1 MQMQDIMRPGK
12 YLYWMII
19 LFLGYLT
26 LCSLSVGRNRGVR
39 QATADSPSALGA
51 LQEDMA
57 IIKTELADIKKQLA
71 DIRQLLSQRP
81 APPANVRSKVSVG
94 DSPSL
99 GQPDAPVTLVE
110 FSDYQ
115 CTFCGRFF
123 KQTFAALKTD
133 YIDTGKLR
141 YVFRDFP
148 LDTLHPQARKA
159 AEAAHCAGA
168 QGHYWEMHDI
178 LFNNQNALQV
188 DNLKA
193 FARELGLDTD
203 AFNACL
209 DQGTYAEAVN
219 QHRAA
224 GAQAGI
230 TGTPG
235 FFIGKTRAEGT
246 LEATLLKG
254 AQPITTFR
262 QVIDGLLEDQKP

>member
-1 MQMQDIMRPGK
+1 MSI
-12 YLYWMII
+12 
-19 LFLGYLT
+19 
-26 LCSLSVGRNRGVR
+26 
-39 QATADSPSALGA
+39 
-51 LQEDMA
+51 
-57 IIKTELADIKKQLA
+57 
-71 DIRQLLSQRP
+71 
-81 APPANVRSKVSVG
+81 G

-148 LDTLHPQARKA
+148 LDTMHSQARKA

-203 AFNACL
+203 AFNVCL

-246 LEATLLKG
+246 LEATLIKG
-254 AQPITTFR
+254 AQPITAFR
-262 QVIDGLLEDQKP
+262 QVIDSLLEDQKP